1 MVSIIPRHSKT
12 FPAFPAL
19 RVLPSP
25 DNNASKRHPTTHR
38 LRTAPGGNYAVA
50 SIVPH
55 GDGWRAH
62 IYVKGVRESKTFR
75 TKREAERWAIEREKE
90 LEAGGSATTF
100 GEAAERWLKL
110 KLAELTNAANQRTVE
125 QSIRDYVLPA
135 LESRRLHELT
145 RRELV
150 KVVRAV
156 ADKGNVETAHR
167 VGQRIRAILD
177 SAVDHGDIESHPG
190 AGLSRV
196 LPKRRKK
203 RMAAVT
209 PEELPA
215 LLAAINTYPEPITRI
230 GLHLLA
236 HTFVRTSELIGARW
250 DEFVDD
256 VWLIPE
262 ERMKRPIPHVVPVSK
277 RTRAILD
284 SIRPITDESPFV
296 LASPV
301 NRNASISNNTL
312 LFALYRLGYKGRMTG
327 HGFRA
332 VASTILNQSKLW
344 APDAIE
350 RQLAHKETDEV
361 REAYNRAEYLDER
374 RKMME
379 WWSNYLD
386 ASVSTIQR

>member
-1 MVSIIPRHSKT
+1 
-12 FPAFPAL
+12 
-19 RVLPSP
+19 
-25 DNNASKRHPTTHR
+25 
-38 LRTAPGGNYAVA
+38 VA

-55 GDGWRAH
+55 GEGWRAH
-62 IYVKGVRESKTFR
+62 IYVKGTRESKTFR

-110 KLAELTNAANQRTVE
+110 KTSELTNAANLRTVE
-125 QSIRDYVLPA
+125 QSIRDYMLPD
-135 LESRRLHELT
+135 LKDRKLHELT

-156 ADKGNVETAHR
+156 ADKDIIETAHR

-177 SAVDHGDIESHPG
+177 NAVDHGDIDSHPG
-190 AGLSRV
+190 AGLARV
-196 LPKRRKK
+196 LPKVKKK

-209 PEELPA
+209 PAEVPA
-215 LLAAINTYPEPITRI
+215 LMRAIDTYPEPITRI

-256 VWLIPE
+256 VWVIPE
-262 ERMKRPIPHVVPVSK
+262 GRMKAGIPHVVPISK
-277 RTRAILD
+277 RVRAILD
-284 SIRPITDESPFV
+284 ALRPITDESPYV

-301 NRNASISNNTL
+301 NRDASISNNTL

-344 APDAIE
+344 ASDAIE

-386 ASVSTIQR
+386 ASVSTIQL